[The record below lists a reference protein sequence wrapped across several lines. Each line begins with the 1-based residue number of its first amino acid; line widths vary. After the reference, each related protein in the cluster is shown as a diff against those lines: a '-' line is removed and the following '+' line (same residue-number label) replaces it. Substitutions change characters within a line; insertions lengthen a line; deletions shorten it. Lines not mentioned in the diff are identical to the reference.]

1 MDFQDD
7 LIVIG
12 AGSGGVRAS
21 RIAASLG
28 AKVSVIEQAPLGGT
42 CVNLGCVP
50 KKLMVYAAHFA
61 EEWRDA
67 QHYGWDVQEP
77 THDWAK
83 LIRRKD
89 QEIARLNA
97 TYERML
103 VNAGVTILR
112 GTARVVGP
120 HEVQITHP
128 DGAVSLRGGKHLL
141 VAVGG
146 KPKRPSFP
154 GAEHVLVSDD
164 LFRLPALPRRVGLI
178 GGGYIGVEFLGIFQG
193 LGAEV
198 HLIHHDALP
207 LRGFDQDVRAHLT
220 DELRLNGAKLH
231 LGRSVTRVDRL
242 DDGVLEVTLDDG
254 ETLQLDALV
263 AAIGRAPNTERLGL
277 REQGVVLDE
286 RGGVVVNGHFRSTV
300 PSIWA
305 VGDVI
310 NRVALTPVAL
320 AEGMAVARRLF
331 GGLET
336 EMDYEHIPSAVFC
349 NPNVGTVGIT
359 EAEARAR
366 FGAVDIY
373 RSTFRPMKLTM
384 TDRASKSLMKLIV
397 DRASQRVVGVHVV
410 HPDAGEIVQGFA
422 VALRMGAT
430 KSMLDSTL
438 GIHPT
443 AAEELVTM
451 RTPID

>member
-21 RIAASLG
+21 RVAASLG
-28 AKVSVIEQAPLGGT
+28 ARVTVIEHAPLGGT

-61 EEWRDA
+61 HEWRDA
-67 QHYGWDVQEP
+67 RDYGWDVQEP
-77 THDWAK
+77 THDWAR

-89 QEIARLNA
+89 QEIARLN
-97 TYERML
+97 TIYERL
-103 VNAGVTILR
+103 LLSAGVNIVR
-112 GTARVVGP
+112 GTGRVVGP
-120 HEVQITHP
+120 HEVEITAP
-128 DGAVSLRGGKHLL
+128 DGAVTRRTGTNLL

-146 KPKRPSFP
+146 RPNRPSFP

-178 GGGYIGVEFLGIFQG
+178 GGGYIAMEFLGIFQG
-193 LGAEV
+193 LGAET
-198 HLIHHDALP
+198 HLIHHNHLP
-207 LRGFDQDVRAHLT
+207 LRGFDQDVRTHLAA
-220 DELRLNGAKLH
+220 ELAQSGAKLH
-231 LGRSVTRVDRL
+231 LGRSIQRVDPRE
-242 DDGVLEVTLDDG
+242 DGAYDVTLDDG
-254 ETLQLDALV
+254 ERLTLDAVV
-263 AAIGRAPNTERLGL
+263 AAIGRTPNTATLGL
-277 REQGVVLDE
+277 RELGVALDA
-286 RGGVVVNGHFRSTV
+286 RGAVVVDADHRASI
-300 PSIWA
+300 PSIYA

-320 AEGMAVARRLF
+320 AEGMAVARSLF
-331 GGLET
+331 GGPVLP
-336 EMDYEHIPSAVFC
+336 MDYEHIPSAVFC
-349 NPNVGTVGIT
+349 DPNIGTVGLT
-359 EAEARAR
+359 EADARAR
-366 FGAVDIY
+366 FGELDIY

-384 TDRASKSLMKLIV
+384 TDRGSKSLMKLIV
-397 DRASQRVVGVHVV
+397 ERSTQRVLGVHVV

-422 VALRMGAT
+422 VALRMGVT
-430 KSMLDSTL
+430 KPMLDSTL

-451 RTPID
+451 RTPVG